1 MEAFLVHVGMAQDV
15 LVIFYQ
21 KKIIKKK
28 LLFGLLL
35 E

>member
-1 MEAFLVHVGMAQDV
+1 MEAFPVHVEMVQDV
-15 LVIFYQ
+15 LLIFYQ
-21 KKIIKKK
+21 KKTIKKK